1 MDSIISVVIPCYN
14 AAAFLKE
21 AIDSA
26 LAQTRQAD
34 EIIVVDDAS
43 TDGSVEVALSYGD
56 RIRLLRSPNAKG
68 TGHGA
73 TANRGVMASRG
84 DYIAFLHAD
93 DIWLPQHLEKV
104 AGLLDR
110 WPEAGLAFSRFE
122 FIGARSGTWL
132 DEEILNWEQP
142 RDVFATLMR
151 NTLLVPSV
159 SVVRRHVFAAI
170 GGFDEGRPYLGDD
183 LDFFARCAM
192 ENRFMACP
200 DITVRYRWHTAQCSA
215 NMHGTLINAARYRAR
230 IVEDMREHPAM
241 REKVPTIADRAQ
253 MSWEEELE
261 TAWRKRELA
270 GLRQMVKYGLQTPI
284 FREVT
289 RPYGWRCR
297 IPAWA
302 LKLKERLQGH

>member
-1 MDSIISVVIPCYN
+1 M
-14 AAAFLKE
+14 
-21 AIDSA
+21 
-26 LAQTRQAD
+26 
-34 EIIVVDDAS
+34 
-43 TDGSVEVALSYGD
+43 
-56 RIRLLRSPNAKG
+56 
-68 TGHGA
+68 
-73 TANRGVMASRG
+73 
-84 DYIAFLHAD
+84 
-93 DIWLPQHLEKV
+93 
-104 AGLLDR
+104 
-110 WPEAGLAFSRFE
+110 
-122 FIGARSGTWL
+122 
-132 DEEILNWEQP
+132 
-142 RDVFATLMR
+142 FATLMR

-289 RPYGWRCR
+289 RLMGGDADSSVGAETQGTAPRT
-297 IPAWA
+297 
-302 LKLKERLQGH
+302 LKLVARAKGDHWDKRVFSPANVSSAVLIVFSMSR